1 MFNPELKP
9 LQPARPGNALLTI
22 RNWDGEHENV
32 SLTIQRN
39 QDGNYLN
46 DKGEWVGNAF
56 EVQLPFELNG
66 DDLYI
71 VLGKTFVDPLV
82 SNLQMSYR
90 FTLKDNEGNEDKG
103 TLKIHNGVLSSL
115 AQGQQDVIPS
125 GGSVQPTLDTVDN
138 IEPDIIIAHEPEPV
152 IEPVEVVAKISP
164 EPKPIIERASPAK
177 TKKSPVMG
185 IITALILLLI
195 IATLVWFFM
204 LKNKSEERE
213 SPPVKATQTSAPA
226 NGIEGGCS
234 VDSMKSGEPL
244 AFVQN
249 CLKSNPSD
257 IEIVTTIDAAIANG
271 QCDIAQRLYA
281 YKAQAGDAK
290 IAFKYAQEYDPNNTS
305 SGKCFSPDKETAIY
319 WYEVTVNNDSQNSD
333 AKARLEALK
342 K

>member
-56 EVQLPFELNG
+56 EIQLSFELNG
-66 DDLYI
+66 DDLHI
-71 VLGKTFVDPLV
+71 VLDKTFVDPLV
-82 SNLQMSYR
+82 SNLQMAYR
-90 FTLKDNEGNEDKG
+90 FTLKDDEGNEDKG

-125 GGSVQPTLDTVDN
+125 GGSVVPTIDTID
-138 IEPDIIIAHEPEPV
+138 DIEPEPI
-152 IEPVEVVAKISP
+152 IEPVEAVAEIP
-164 EPKPIIERASPAK
+164 PAPKPIIEKVALVK
-177 TKKSPVMG
+177 TKKPPVMG
-185 IITALILLLI
+185 IIIALILLLI
-195 IATLVWFFM
+195 IAALVWFF
-204 LKNKSEERE
+204 LFKNKSEE
-213 SPPVKATQTSAPA
+213 PAPAAPAQTSAPA
-226 NGIEGGCS
+226 NGIEGACS
-234 VDSMKSGEPL
+234 VDSMKSGEAL

-249 CLKSNPSD
+249 CLKSHPSD
-257 IEIVTTIDAAIANG
+257 VEIVSTIDAAIANN

-290 IAFKYAQEYDPNNTS
+290 IAFKYAQEYDPNNAS

>member
-22 RNWDGEHENV
+22 RNWDGGHENV

-56 EVQLPFELNG
+56 EIQLPFELNG
-66 DDLYI
+66 DDLHI
-71 VLGKTFVDPLV
+71 VLDKTFVDPLI
-82 SNLQMSYR
+82 SNLQMAYR
-90 FTLKDNEGNEDKG
+90 FTLKDDEGNEDKG

-125 GGSVQPTLDTVDN
+125 GGSVQPTLNTVDN
-138 IEPDIIIAHEPEPV
+138 IKPEIIIEDEPEPV
-152 IEPVEVVAKISP
+152 GSVAKIPP
-164 EPKPIIERASPAK
+164 EPEPIIERIASTK
-177 TKKSPVMG
+177 SKKSPVMG
-185 IITALILLLI
+185 IIIALILLLI
-195 IATLVWFFM
+195 IAALVWFFM
-204 LKNKSEERE
+204 FKNKNEEPE
-213 SPPVKATQTSAPA
+213 PMPAVPTQTSAPA
-226 NGIEGGCS
+226 NGIEGVCS

-249 CLKSNPSD
+249 CLKSHPSD
-257 IEIVTTIDAAIANG
+257 VEIVTTIDAAIANG

-290 IAFKYAQEYDPNNTS
+290 IAFKYAQEYDPNNTP